1 MVDPAKVVEAI
12 EIAAP
17 LVDTLSVASR
27 LSLMH
32 WGS

>member
-1 MVDPAKVVEAI
+1 MVDPAKVVEAV

-27 LSLMH
+27 LSLMQ